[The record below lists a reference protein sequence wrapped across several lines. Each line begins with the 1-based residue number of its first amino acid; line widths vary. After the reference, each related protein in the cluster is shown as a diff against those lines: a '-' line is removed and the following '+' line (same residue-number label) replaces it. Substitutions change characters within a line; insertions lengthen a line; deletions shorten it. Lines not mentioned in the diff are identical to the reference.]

1 MSNNIKLAMALLTAG
16 ICLSV
21 NAGPLEK
28 PGMTAKEKLGYRLFD
43 HNCAQCHGDDAR
55 GDEGP
60 DLHGLTKSDKRVE
73 KIIKEGIKGE
83 MPAFGKKFNDQ
94 DVKDLITWLRT
105 LKD

>member
-1 MSNNIKLAMALLTAG
+1 VLAQSTNTAV
-16 ICLSV
+16 IDKSL
-21 NAGPLEK
+21 
-28 PGMTAKEKLGYRLFD
+28 PGYKLFD
-43 HNCAQCHGDDAR
+43 RNCAHCHGDDAR

-60 DLHGLTKSDKRVE
+60 DLHGLTKSDARVE
-73 KIIKEGIKGE
+73 KIIKNGIHGE